1 MSERRE
7 VRLGDVADVNW
18 GDTKTT
24 KASYVESGF
33 RAFSASGPDGCLPW
47 ADYDRVGIVV
57 SAIGAEC
64 GKTWLAKGRWS
75 CIKNTIRFFSSDPTI
90 ETEFLYWATR
100 DPSIWPRRGSAQPF
114 ISQGDARNIR
124 LEVPPIAEQRAIAG
138 VLGALDDKI
147 ESNRRAASTCIK
159 LAQLLLSAGN
169 EQIRVGQCAVI
180 EKGLSYKG
188 AGLAEKGSGTPMFNL
203 GNFGTS
209 GWLDRTSTK
218 YYSGEFK
225 ERHTVRTGDLIV
237 ANTDLTQQRVILGR
251 PALVPPLPGTGII
264 THHVFAVRCKSP
276 AIRLALWAQLNGS
289 RFRERAEGYAT
300 GTTVASMPPDALAD
314 FALEVPSDSQVA
326 EAESLIERAWAAE
339 SESETLVATRDT
351 LLPELLSGRLRVR
364 DVEDGLEGVV

>member
-33 RAFSASGPDGCLPW
+33 RAFSASGPDGWLPW

-90 ETEFLYWATR
+90 DTEFLYWATR
-100 DPSIWPRRGSAQPF
+100 DPNIWPRRGSAQPF

-124 LEVPPIAEQRAIAG
+124 LEVPPLAEQRAIAG

-147 ESNRRAASTCIK
+147 ESNRRTGCLALELLTSTWLRYAADAPVGRVGDLVT
-159 LAQLLLSAGN
+159 LSA
-169 EQIRVGQCAVI
+169 ERVGVRSAEVTV
-180 EKGLSYKG
+180 LSATS
-188 AGLAEKGSGTPMFNL
+188 AGLLVPSNEFFEKQVYSKDISKYLLVRPWAFAYNPSRANIGSIGLNVAPAL
-203 GNFGTS
+203 GAVSPVYVVAQTS
-209 GWLDRTSTK
+209 GPAPAWWLEVALRTPQVRNDIGAFS
-218 YYSGEFK
+218 SGS
-225 ERHTVRTGDLIV
+225 VRQVLRFEDLASIELPLPNTEAMDSFFFDVEPLIQLRARLVGGSRALGDL
-237 ANTDLTQQRVILGR
+237 R
-251 PALVPPLPGTGII
+251 
-264 THHVFAVRCKSP
+264 
-276 AIRLALWAQLNGS
+276 
-289 RFRERAEGYAT
+289 
-300 GTTVASMPPDALAD
+300 DA
-314 FALEVPSDSQVA
+314 
-326 EAESLIERAWAAE
+326 
-339 SESETLVATRDT
+339 

-364 DVEDGLEGVV
+364 EAEEMAGSV